1 MKKLMMLISGFL
13 VTRSSFAQEPSPT
26 AQSFMD
32 DSFNHPMVTYYVV
45 FAMLFV
51 SIVLVSVVAIYVF
64 RIVGILRE
72 QVEKDKAQKLG
83 VEYVPA
89 PGWWERFTQRMNAS
103 VPVEQEKSIEL
114 DHSYDGIKELD
125 NHLPP
130 WWKWLFYGTI
140 GWAVVY
146 VIVFHFSATLPLS
159 EEEYQIE
166 IAQAEEQARQLK
178 AEQPQAS
185 IDESNL
191 QYSADPAIL
200 EKGKT
205 VFANNPC
212 GSCHRNDGGGN
223 TIGPNLTDE
232 YWIHGGDVKNVFNT
246 IKNGAVDK
254 GMPAWGN
261 AMSAQDLRDVTF
273 YIMSLQGTK
282 PPDAKGPQ
290 GERFEQTTSVKT
302 DSTRTQVSLN

>member
-1 MKKLMMLISGFL
+1 MKKLVLLISGLL
-13 VTRSSFAQEPSPT
+13 VAISSFAQEPAPM
-26 AQSFMD
+26 QKSFMD
-32 DSFNHPMVTYYVV
+32 DPLNHPMLPYYLAFVL
-45 FAMLFV
+45 LFV
-51 SIVLVSVVAIYVF
+51 SIVLVSSVGIYVF
-64 RIVGILRE
+64 RIVSILRE
-72 QVEKDKAQKLG
+72 QVEKEKAQKLG
-83 VEYVPA
+83 VAYVPA

-103 VPVEQEKSIEL
+103 VPVEQEKNIEL

-146 VIVFHFSATLPLS
+146 VIVFHFSASLPLS

-166 IAQAEEQARQLK
+166 IAQAEEQARKLK
-178 AEQPQAS
+178 AEQPQAT

-191 QYSADPAIL
+191 QYTADAAIL

-232 YWIHGGDVKNVFNT
+232 YWIHGGDAKNIFNT

-254 GMPAWGN
+254 GMPAWGK

-282 PPDAKGPQ
+282 PVDAKAPQ
-290 GERFEQTTSVKT
+290 GELVKQTTPVKT
-302 DSTRTQVSLN
+302 DSTKTQASLQ